1 MRSRINTKMGGL
13 EATKLP
19 ITGCLFFPISFF
31 VVRCGFQSH
40 TQVSFMHR
48 PPASR
53 VLHFTAYE
61 SRYDPEHV
69 DPSPNTIW
77 TKGKTGATQA
87 WLPFFFE
94 KNSLSVCVYTSERI
108 EPANTPLQDR
118 HAQICQVTVFLHFP
132 KFCLEFGQHL
142 WIFVPIWVIFANLF
156 PSLHVC
162 EGWGEGDRLGLLAPA
177 PLHSHFQQG
186 HMTPVKRCHNLT
198 GGELAATNQSK
209 PGRYTHTHTHTQI
222 LAFTYLFIWLL
233 QKKCLT
239 YSLCSKPVVCS

>member
-1 MRSRINTKMGGL
+1 MFTSISSLLPSCFPCISSRFMHFSTNKRSHWPYFFYIHFIAAVQSEFIFLTVKGAPDSLRSRINTKMGGL

-19 ITGCLFFPISFF
+19 ITGCLFLPISFF

-87 WLPFFFE
+87 WLPFFLR
-94 KNSLSVCVYTSERI
+94 KIV
-108 EPANTPLQDR
+108 
-118 HAQICQVTVFLHFP
+118 
-132 KFCLEFGQHL
+132 
-142 WIFVPIWVIFANLF
+142 
-156 PSLHVC
+156 
-162 EGWGEGDRLGLLAPA
+162 
-177 PLHSHFQQG
+177 
-186 HMTPVKRCHNLT
+186 
-198 GGELAATNQSK
+198 
-209 PGRYTHTHTHTQI
+209 
-222 LAFTYLFIWLL
+222 
-233 QKKCLT
+233 
-239 YSLCSKPVVCS
+239 